1 MLYFRSLASGS
12 SGNAYLLRTETIS
25 LLFDA
30 GLRRAA
36 LEKLLEAEGVPP
48 ARLGGVLISHEHR
61 DHLGSAGELAG
72 RHGIPVWANDEVLRA
87 AGLEGLS
94 TAAVLDVGRPML
106 LGDVEVTT
114 FPVSHDAVR
123 PVGFLIRT
131 GGKVITI
138 ATDLGRPDGHLT
150 EAVAAGDLVVL
161 ESNHD
166 PEMLHSGR
174 YPPYL
179 RKRVAGPTGHLA
191 NHQAA
196 EVLAHHVKNDGVE
209 VWLAHLSRN
218 NNTQSL
224 AMRTVA
230 GILRASGLSRMQVG
244 IARRDRPSL
253 IWSGQARAKQLS
265 LFGEE
270 CA

>member
-30 GLRRAA
+30 GLRRST
-36 LEKLLEAEGVPP
+36 LEKVLEAEGVPP
-48 ARLGGVLISHEHR
+48 ARLGGILISHEHR
-61 DHLGSAGELAG
+61 DHLGSAAEIAE
-72 RHGIPVWANDEVLRA
+72 RHSVPVWANAEVLRA
-87 AGLEGLS
+87 AGLDALAS
-94 TAAVLDVGRPML
+94 AAVLDVGRPML
-106 LGDVEVTT
+106 LGDVEVTS

-123 PVGFLIRT
+123 PVGFLVRVGSRT
-131 GGKVITI
+131 ITI
-138 ATDLGRPDGHLT
+138 ATDLGKPDGHLT
-150 EAVAAGDLVVL
+150 EAVSVSDLVVL

-174 YPPYL
+174 YPPHL

-196 EVLAHHVKNDGVE
+196 EVLARHVKSDGVD

-224 AMRTVA
+224 ALRTVG
-230 GILRASGLSRMQVG
+230 GILRASGLAGLRIG

-253 IWSGQARAKQLS
+253 IWSGQARPQQLS
-265 LFGEE
+265 LFGGE

>member
-12 SGNAYLLRTETIS
+12 SGNAFLLRTDTIS

-30 GLRRAA
+30 GLRRST
-36 LEKLLEAEGVPP
+36 LESMLADEGVPP
-48 ARLGGVLISHEHR
+48 ASLGGILISHEHR
-61 DHLGSAGELAG
+61 DHLGSAEEMAE
-72 RHGIPVWANDEVLRA
+72 RYQVPVWANDEVLRA
-87 AGLEGLS
+87 AGMQGLPS
-94 TAAVLDVGRPML
+94 AAVMDVGRPML
-106 LGDVEVTT
+106 LGDVEVTS

-123 PVGFLIRT
+123 PVGFVIRA
-131 GGKVITI
+131 GGRVITL
-138 ATDLGRPDGHLT
+138 ATDLGRADGHLT
-150 EAVAAGDLVVL
+150 EAVAEADLVVL

-174 YPPYL
+174 YPPHL

-191 NHQAA
+191 NYQAA
-196 EVLAHHVKNDGVE
+196 EIIARHVKSDGVD

-218 NNTQSL
+218 NNTQAL
-224 AMRTVA
+224 ALRTVG
-230 GILRASGLSRMQVG
+230 GITRASGLARLRVG

-253 IWSGQARAKQLS
+253 VWTGEAPPRQLS
-265 LFGEE
+265 LFDVE